1 MAELMDLRE
10 LAAYLRL
17 DRQTLYNWLHQR
29 KLSGIKM
36 GGVWRF
42 NRQMIDRWLQEQ
54 TVQASP
60 RRRSYARNRTAS
72 LKRATQTVRTTAHQ
86 TTGGHHAPSSTVT
99 GGPAS

>member
-1 MAELMDLRE
+1 MSELMDLRE

-42 NRQMIDRWLQEQ
+42 NRQAIDHWLTEQ
-54 TVQASP
+54 TIQAAPVSRTPVRRPHARITVPPTLLTTPTLPIIP
-60 RRRSYARNRTAS
+60 RERTPNHP
-72 LKRATQTVRTTAHQ
+72 R
-86 TTGGHHAPSSTVT
+86 
-99 GGPAS
+99 

>member
-1 MAELMDLRE
+1 MSQLMDLQE

-42 NRQMIDRWLQEQ
+42 NREAIDRWLAEH
-54 TVQASP
+54 TINA
-60 RRRSYARNRTAS
+60 
-72 LKRATQTVRTTAHQ
+72 
-86 TTGGHHAPSSTVT
+86 APSHTIHSRRLRSRSAAP
-99 GGPAS
+99 PALFTTPSLPNIPAGRKPARHA